1 MSTVDVLGW
10 DKKKVG
16 SVDLDAKVFDI
27 TVKKE
32 ILQTVVRWQ
41 LACRRQGTHKAKTRG
56 EVSGGGKKPFKQK
69 GTGNARQGSI
79 RSPLMPGGG
88 IAFGPEPRDYSY
100 VLPKKVRRLGLRT
113 ALSFLNKEG
122 RLFVVDAMT
131 SAEGKTKDLAK
142 KLENFGLKKA
152 ILIDAST
159 DANFNRA
166 SRNLPKFR
174 YMGVEGM
181 NVYDLLKY
189 DNLIISKSSIDAI
202 IERCSDQRSEK
213 KSEKKSAT
221 NSAANSEKN

>member
-1 MSTVDVLGW
+1 MATVDVLGW

-16 SVDLDAKVFDI
+16 SVDLDASVFDVP
-27 TVKKE
+27 VKEE

-41 LACRRQGTHKAKTRG
+41 LACRRQGTHKAKTRA

-69 GTGNARQGSI
+69 GTGNARQGST

-88 IAFGPEPRDYSY
+88 ISFGPVPRDYSY

-113 ALSFLNKEG
+113 ALSKLNKEG

-131 SAEGKTKDLAK
+131 SNDGKTKELASKLK
-142 KLENFGLKKA
+142 KFGLEKA
-152 ILIDAST
+152 VLVDAA
-159 DANFNRA
+159 ANAKFGRA

-174 YMGVEGM
+174 YYGVEGV

-189 DNLIISKSSIDAI
+189 DAAVITKESVAKL
-202 IERCSDQRSEK
+202 IERCGERK
-213 KSEKKSAT
+213 
-221 NSAANSEKN
+221 